1 MIMPLPKASCAWAML
16 PFSPG
21 TTRCRSKP
29 NASQSQSIAFAAAR
43 SSAGASTSAIATF
56 MPDFANLR
64 AIANPMPL
72 APPVTNV
79 AQPITSYIATPVGRI
94 PVPA

>member
-1 MIMPLPKASCAWAML
+1 MPE
-16 PFSPG
+16 
-21 TTRCRSKP
+21 
-29 NASQSQSIAFAAAR
+29 FAK
-43 SSAGASTSAIATF
+43 
-56 MPDFANLR
+56 LR